1 MVIVNL
7 KLYLDFYI
15 AVIICKDNNM
25 CLLQGRCL
33 LNFLENVL
41 KLLFES
47 LYYRLVKHSFQIT
60 AGCPDSNHFQSHR
73 SLCNTWLYQG
83 GFICVMSR
91 TFFVL
96 SKTVMQDIYKT
107 SCLILGDYMVQ
118 DLTTVFWFYY
128 LLFRLTSNQILL
140 GFLFL
145 VQTLLLFQN

>member
-1 MVIVNL
+1 M
-7 KLYLDFYI
+7 
-15 AVIICKDNNM
+15 
-25 CLLQGRCL
+25 
-33 LNFLENVL
+33 NFLENIL

-60 AGCPDSNHFQSHR
+60 AGCPVSNHFQSHR
-73 SLCNTWLYQG
+73 GLCNTWLYQG
-83 GFICVMSR
+83 GFTCVMSH

-96 SKTVMQDIYKT
+96 SKTMMQDIYMT

-140 GFLFL
+140 GFLFV
-145 VQTLLLFQN
+145 VQTLLLFQT